1 MQTNTPGYVKLSVPV
16 PQSRR
21 APWYKNTFP
30 TYMGIFL
37 WVGFYLKLAE
47 PTIGN
52 AGPAVCL
59 LGLLVAGILCFAL
72 YYYVPAML
80 GMKTGHPLYVVGSS
94 TFGATGGYLIPG
106 LLMGFLQLGWVA
118 VIASVAAGF
127 ILNGLHETSRG
138 LFTIIVIVW
147 IYSLA
152 GVAIKGIR
160 YVGQVAKFLN
170 WVPLIMIVIVFWK
183 NIGGIARYTPPH
195 QDSLA
200 GFLGVLT
207 IVIGYFATA
216 GAAGADFGM
225 NNRNSKDI
233 VFGGVF
239 GIVLGVIIAGSLPIL
254 SVAGYIGRGV
264 GQPSYDYTAAIAS
277 VGALAPIMFFLFA
290 AASMVPTCFSSF
302 IASNS
307 FSTMLPKIPRGVSTL
322 AGVTV
327 SAILAVTGVAAN
339 LVGFFSIVGA
349 SFGPI
354 CGAMVADYVLGG
366 GRWSGPRRGINW
378 AGYIAWAVGFLVGIP
393 NHIPEI
399 PAAWVRADNPAM
411 LYSFVV
417 GFFIYLAL
425 AAAGLRPA
433 VIGKE
438 DAGPAAAVA
447 GNA

>member
-1 MQTNTPGYVKLSVPV
+1 MMPSYIKQSVSVPAD
-16 PQSRR
+16 RR
-21 APWYKNTFP
+21 APWYRNTFP

-37 WVGFYLKLAE
+37 WVGFYLKLAG

-52 AGPAVCL
+52 ASLSVCL
-59 LGLLVAGILCFAL
+59 WGLLVAGILCFAL

-94 TFGATGGYLIPG
+94 TFGATGGYLFPG

-118 VIASVAAGF
+118 VVASVAAGF
-127 ILNGLHETSRG
+127 ILAGLHATSKV
-138 LFTIIVIVW
+138 LFTVIVILW

-152 GVAIKGIR
+152 WVAIKGIR
-160 YVGQVAKFLN
+160 YVGQAAKYLN
-170 WVPLIMIVIVFWK
+170 WIPLIMIVIVFWT
-183 NIGGIARYTPPH
+183 NRSGIAYYTPPRN
-195 QDSLA
+195 DSLA

-225 NNRNSKDI
+225 NNRNSKDVI
-233 VFGGVF
+233 LGGLF
-239 GIVLGVIIAGSLPIL
+239 GIVLGVVIAGSLPIL
-254 SVAGYIGRGV
+254 SVAGYIGRSAGK
-264 GQPSYDYTAAIAS
+264 PSYDYSAAIAS

-307 FSTMLPKIPRGVSTL
+307 FSTMLPRIPRGISTL

-327 SAILAVTGVAAN
+327 SAILAITGLAAN
-339 LVGFFSIVGA
+339 LVGFFTVVGA

-354 CGAMVADYVLGG
+354 CGAMAADYLLAG

-393 NHIPEI
+393 GHLPGL
-399 PAAWVRADNPAM
+399 PAGWVRADNPAM
-411 LYSFVV
+411 LYSFIV

-425 AAAGLRPA
+425 AAAGFRPR
-433 VIGKE
+433 VIGKDE
-438 DAGPAAAVA
+438 PGPAAASSA
-447 GNA
+447 I